1 MFCENCG
8 KEIADNAKV
17 CDGCNASVK
26 PQSVVPS
33 AEENAKAKAQKP
45 NKEPLFTKI
54 DKAINKNPKL
64 RLARNVLVVAVLV
77 LIAVTVAFCALKRS
91 EHEVL
96 IENYLNAQ
104 SSGDGVALQK
114 YVGDPYYIEYITDK
128 DGFDIDSDRLGYY
141 FRAMAEDS
149 MDSYEAY
156 YGDNVKCTAKID
168 YTRKYDSKEIKDIAK
183 YLRDKYSYE
192 EDSVKGVYLIE
203 YNGNIKGDNVSSDYK
218 QGRIILIKID
228 KAWYVSRLL
237 SKKIIDDI
245 LA

>member
-17 CDGCNASVK
+17 CDGCNTAVK
-26 PQSVVPS
+26 PKSVVPT
-33 AEENAKAKAQKP
+33 AEENADAKIQKSK
-45 NKEPLFTKI
+45 KEPLFSKI
-54 DKAINKNPKL
+54 NKAINKNPKL
-64 RLARNVLVVAVLV
+64 RLARNMLIIAVLV
-77 LIAVTVAFCALKRS
+77 LITVSIAFCALKRS

-128 DGFDIDSDRLGYY
+128 DGFDIDVGRLGYY

-149 MDSYEAY
+149 MDNYEDY

-168 YTRKYDSKEIKDIAK
+168 YTRKYDAKEVKDIAK
-183 YLRDKYSYE
+183 YLKDKYAYD
-192 EDSVKGVYLIE
+192 EDSVRGVYLIE
-203 YNGNIKGDNVSSDYK
+203 YDGNIKGDNVSSDYK
-218 QGRIILIKID
+218 QGRIVLVKID
-228 KAWYVSRLL
+228 KTWYVSRLL